1 MVYSN
6 FHKFRYPAGC
16 TIYNKCGGGGRGV
29 ILFERQGDIWGPF
42 DSEGICTNCK
52 GKVASRNMSI
62 SPTLFIYS
70 RIVVMSGMGGF
81 YFLFFGFEA
90 LNAQKSFWG
99 EMGWRRELHFEKSS
113 VRSQYK

>member
-1 MVYSN
+1 MRRGVKRDPP
-6 FHKFRYPAGC
+6 FDWGGC
-16 TIYNKCGGGGRGV
+16 RVGGGIR
-29 ILFERQGDIWGPF
+29 
-42 DSEGICTNCK
+42 TNCK

-90 LNAQKSFWG
+90 LNAQKKFWG
-99 EMGWRRELHFEKSS
+99 NGGGRELHFEKSS
-113 VRSQYK
+113 VRCQYNMVLYRKFVVI

>member
-16 TIYNKCGGGGRGV
+16 TIYNKCGGRGEGV